1 MDLARINFS
10 HGSHRENGRIVR
22 MLKDAEIP
30 IICDIQGPKIRVGE
44 MPEKVVLERGSTVTL
59 TTRDATGNG
68 DLVPVSY
75 KWLTRDLKK
84 GDMVFIGD
92 GIISLEAL
100 EVEDTEVRCRVISG
114 GLLSSRQGVNLPNIE
129 LTERVPTKKDLK
141 DLEYIADLD
150 PEYVAVSFVSGG
162 EDVERVREVLG
173 RDDIGLI
180 SKIERQVAV
189 EAFEEILKVSE
200 GIMVA
205 RGDLGVET
213 PPERVPGLQK
223 EMIRKCNRE
232 GKPVIVATQ
241 MLESMIFHP
250 VPTRAEASDV
260 FNAVL
265 DGADALM
272 LSGETAIGRYPVEA
286 VDTMARIAAS
296 AEATVSKRDPG
307 DYHSGDGTTISEM
320 LGHSAYIIVEEF
332 GLPGRKVILSITRT
346 GHSARMISKY
356 RPPAPILAAT
366 PSGKLYGQLAL
377 LWGVRPIRFSAEEG
391 EPTDELMRKAVE
403 KGVEEGRLGPED
415 QVIIVCA
422 ASLVPRK
429 TNILGVFRVG
439 EVMG

>member
-1 MDLARINFS
+1 
-10 HGSHRENGRIVR
+10 
-22 MLKDAEIP
+22 
-30 IICDIQGPKIRVGE
+30 
-44 MPEKVVLERGSTVTL
+44 
-59 TTRDATGNG
+59 
-68 DLVPVSY
+68 
-75 KWLTRDLKK
+75 
-84 GDMVFIGD
+84 
-92 GIISLEAL
+92 
-100 EVEDTEVRCRVISG
+100 
-114 GLLSSRQGVNLPNIE
+114 
-129 LTERVPTKKDLK
+129 
-141 DLEYIADLD
+141 
-150 PEYVAVSFVSGG
+150 
-162 EDVERVREVLG
+162 
-173 RDDIGLI
+173 
-180 SKIERQVAV
+180 
-189 EAFEEILKVSE
+189 
-200 GIMVA
+200 
-205 RGDLGVET
+205 
-213 PPERVPGLQK
+213 
-223 EMIRKCNRE
+223 MIRKCNRE

-265 DGADALM
+265 DGADAVM

-307 DYHSGDGTTISEM
+307 DYHSGEGTISEM

-403 KGVEEGRLGPED
+403 KGVEEGHLGPED

-439 EVMG
+439 EMVG